1 LVLTSIAVKQG
12 DFIMPE
18 TVSLVPKLF
27 LLCGVIG
34 SLLFLVVLL
43 LEGAVRSGYDPRR
56 FFGSELALGK
66 RGWVQITN
74 FILAG
79 LLIFV
84 SVFGIAQVLPGSLW
98 GTLFLGLFGLSL
110 IVAGAFVTDPVL
122 YFPPEIK
129 ERGPTTHGKI
139 HGANFPLSF
148 GSLIMTTLVFSGLFF
163 STGNLAWALYSLF
176 SGLAVMVFTAM
187 MLGAVA
193 RAFQGKA
200 EASVGLWQRAAIATG
215 WIWIAALNAYL
226 LWQVW

>member
-1 LVLTSIAVKQG
+1 
-12 DFIMPE
+12 MPD

-27 LLCGVIG
+27 LLSGVIG
-34 SLLFLVVLL
+34 PLLFLVVLL
-43 LEGAVRSGYDPRR
+43 LEGALRPGYDPRR

-79 LLIFV
+79 LLIFA

-98 GTLFLGLFGLSL
+98 GTVFLGLFGLSL

-122 YFPPEIK
+122 YFPPETK
-129 ERGPTTHGKI
+129 EKGPTRHGKI
-139 HGANFPLSF
+139 HGANFPLCF
-148 GSLIMTTLVFSGLFF
+148 GSLIITTLVFSGLFF

-176 SGLAVMVFTAM
+176 SGLAFIVFTGM
-187 MLGAVA
+187 MLGAVS
-193 RAFQGKA
+193 RALQGKA

-226 LWQVW
+226 LWQIW

>member
-1 LVLTSIAVKQG
+1 LLKSISLKQRE
-12 DFIMPE
+12 FIMQE
-18 TVSLVPKLF
+18 TVSLVPKL
-27 LLCGVIG
+27 LLLSGAIG
-34 SLLFLVVLL
+34 PMLFLVVLL
-43 LEGAVRSGYDPRR
+43 LEGALRPGYDPRR

-79 LLIFV
+79 LLIFA

-98 GTLFLGLFGLSL
+98 GTLFLGLFGLCL

-122 YFPPEIK
+122 YFPPDRK
-129 ERGPTTHGKI
+129 EQGPTTHGKI

-148 GSLIMTTLVFSGLFF
+148 GSLIVTTFVFSGLFF
-163 STGNLAWALYSLF
+163 STGDLAWALYSLF
-176 SGLAVMVFTAM
+176 SGLAVIVFTGM
-187 MLGAVA
+187 MIGAVA
-193 RAFQGKA
+193 RALQGKA
-200 EASVGLWQRAAIATG
+200 EAWVGLWQRAAIAAG